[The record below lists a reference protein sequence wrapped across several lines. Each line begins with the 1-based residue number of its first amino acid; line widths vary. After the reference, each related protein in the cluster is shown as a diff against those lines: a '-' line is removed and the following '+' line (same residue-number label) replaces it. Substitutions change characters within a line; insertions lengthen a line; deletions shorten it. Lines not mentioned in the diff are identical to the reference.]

1 MSKRDLLTRNDQRPP
16 VRNGEFVVVGSVTQ
30 FQNVTLTGPWPG
42 DFQIVNNG
50 RLIVGPNPD
59 YGPRFVGTTKG
70 VYGYGDGSNQTFSIA
85 FSTDTVAGITAGDA
99 HLGNLSANY
108 LRYNN
113 GDGTLGL
120 YTPAGAG
127 VLLEND
133 GSARFGHAD
142 GAHMFWDSSSES
154 LKFITGSGSEAQI
167 TAEIDS
173 LGNASFTGTIYAN
186 GGRIYGD
193 MQVDAMLRAGDVDG
207 PAVYIG
213 KLVDAGG
220 VAYAGLIQVT
230 DTENV
235 PWFVVRTGDDGT
247 GHLQVGRP
255 GDYPNRLTLDV
266 TETTSTLV
274 FDGTAYLN
282 GGAVVGSVTVD
293 PAGSVTFG
301 TGGEGVLDKQGVS
314 LLSNAAAVPGDK
326 NSYKFTVAGS
336 STGGLYGYYD
346 SGNSNIFTQLVT
358 SSVGVDSEMSEVA
371 GEYNAYT
378 LIYALAGTAKEGR
391 VSIASVGND
400 DAYATVGIDITS
412 EATGDAYVALIG
424 GLNYGQTVK
433 TANFNFG
440 YTGSSLHRIHYII
453 DATGGNVTGTLPDLS
468 GITAGRVYV
477 VSRKDNTGSTVT
489 VQRGGSDTIA
499 GSTSFTM
506 TQYETVMLI
515 GYPGGTVW
523 YKVGL

>member
-70 VYGYGDGSNQTFSIA
+70 IYGYGDGSNQTFSIA

-99 HLGNLSANY
+99 HLGDLAANY

-207 PAVYIG
+207 PAVYVG

-293 PAGSVTFG
+293 PGSIIAGGGDVTIG
-301 TGGEGVLDKQGVS
+301 TDGIRID
-314 LLSNAAAVPGDK
+314 AAIGT
-326 NSYKFTVAGS
+326 FS
-336 STGGLYGYYD
+336 SASIDWTD
-346 SGNSNIFTQLVT
+346 SGTTYLTIGT
-358 SSVGVDSEMSEVA
+358 SVDLGVPTSGWIEA
-371 GEYNAYT
+371 
-378 LIYALAGTAKEGR
+378 
-391 VSIASVGND
+391 
-400 DAYATVGIDITS
+400 VGIPLTL
-412 EATGDAYVALIG
+412 TGDG
-424 GLNYGQTVK
+424 
-433 TANFNFG
+433 
-440 YTGSSLHRIHYII
+440 
-453 DATGGNVTGTLPDLS
+453 VTLDP
-468 GITAGRVYV
+468 
-477 VSRKDNTGSTVT
+477 
-489 VQRGGSDTIA
+489 GSDTVLINDDTITIGSSKTPASAADTGTAGMIA
-499 GSTSFTM
+499 WDTDYIYACVSTDTWKRAALST
-506 TQYETVMLI
+506 
-515 GYPGGTVW
+515 W
-523 YKVGL
+523 